1 MAILEAPSRH
11 LHLAEGADD
20 QFNAQSMTATG
31 ADTVSSTVNS
41 ITFGVNKD
49 TTSIAF
55 VSTNTVKTG
64 AMDLVIRKTIPGY
77 AVGADDKTFAFTL
90 TKPDGTTTVKELTLA
105 ANATT
110 GTVTRGEE
118 ELKGLPYG
126 EYKLTESN
134 PGPKFIFADV
144 TVSGEG

>member
-1 MAILEAPSRH
+1 MKAAYGDPVKLPVGTYT
-11 LHLAEGADD
+11 LAEGADD

-64 AMDLVIRKTIPGY
+64 AMDQLI
-77 AVGADDKTFAFTL
+77 DQF
-90 TKPDGTTTVKELTLA
+90 
-105 ANATT
+105 
-110 GTVTRGEE
+110 VT
-118 ELKGLPYG
+118 
-126 EYKLTESN
+126 
-134 PGPKFIFADV
+134 
-144 TVSGEG
+144 

>member
-1 MAILEAPSRH
+1 M
-11 LHLAEGADD
+11 
-20 QFNAQSMTATG
+20 
-31 ADTVSSTVNS
+31 NS

-90 TKPDGTTTVKELTLA
+90 TKPDGTTTVKELTWRPTPPPA
-105 ANATT
+105 
-110 GTVTRGEE
+110 
-118 ELKGLPYG
+118 P
-126 EYKLTESN
+126 S
-134 PGPKFIFADV
+134 PGAKKSSKACP
-144 TVSGEG
+144 TVSTN